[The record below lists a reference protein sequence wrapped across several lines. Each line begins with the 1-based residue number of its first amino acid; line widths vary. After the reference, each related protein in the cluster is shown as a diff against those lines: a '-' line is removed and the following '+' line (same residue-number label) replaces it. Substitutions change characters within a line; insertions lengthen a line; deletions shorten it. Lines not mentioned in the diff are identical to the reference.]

1 MAATKVARTTADS
14 RRPQPREGVPGDA
27 DPVVARAATAVGGRL
42 GRYAARAQR
51 PLGGRGA
58 RRHVEVPPWRPVAAV
73 LAFAAAVLVA
83 LGVVQK
89 GYCFSHGWGGGEV
102 FWHACYS
109 DLPRIYVASG
119 LVNGSFPY
127 GPGDDGISVP
137 IGTGVLWWVI
147 SQFVPAGP
155 DSTSWFVGLWA
166 VAAAGLAIVLV
177 VATVLTCRRTP
188 WQAAHVALSPLLLL
202 LVLVSGDLLGV
213 TLVSVGLLLWARDRP
228 LWAGLVLGAAAVS
241 RTYAVFV
248 VLVLILVAMRAG
260 AARAATQVAGA
271 ALLGS
276 SLLLLAGAIPAG
288 AAVVAPYRAW
298 LAAGAEYGAPA
309 YLPELLGHPLP
320 LGALTAFA
328 ITGWILALTAGA
340 AATFLPAHRPRV
352 AEVLILV
359 LVVVLLTSKAIPVQ
373 TSLWFVPLIALAG
386 LSWRVHLPW
395 LACEVVYFMAVWL
408 YLGGR
413 ADTFRGL
420 PEAWYAAALLLR
432 CGGLVWLAVAVV
444 RQIVARP
451 AAAPVASDDP
461 ATTAAEDPDEV
472 AGPIAGR
479 PDALVVALG

>member
-1 MAATKVARTTADS
+1 MAATKVARPQADS
-14 RRPQPREGVPGDA
+14 RRPDREGVPADT
-27 DPVVARAATAVGGRL
+27 DPVVARAATAIGGPL
-42 GRYAARAQR
+42 GRYAALRRQ

-58 RRHVEVPPWRPVAAV
+58 RRHVEVPPWRPAAAV
-73 LAFAAAVLVA
+73 LGLASAILVA

-89 GYCFSHGWGGGEV
+89 GYCFGNGWGGGEV

-109 DLPRIYVASG
+109 DLPRLYVASG

-127 GPGDDGISVP
+127 GPGEDGISVP
-137 IGTGVLWWVI
+137 IGTGTLWWVI

-166 VAAAGLAIVLV
+166 VAAAGLAVVLT
-177 VATVLTCRRTP
+177 VATVLTCRRAP
-188 WQAAHVALSPLLLL
+188 WQAAHVALSPLLIT

-213 TLVSVGLLLWARDRP
+213 TLVSVALLLWARDRP
-228 LWAGLVLGAAAVS
+228 VWAGLVLGAAAVS

-248 VLVLILVAMRAG
+248 VLVLLMIALRAG
-260 AARAATQVAGA
+260 ANRAAAQVSGG
-271 ALLGS
+271 ALLSGS
-276 SLLLLAGAIPAG
+276 VLLLIGAIPAG
-288 AAVVAPYRAW
+288 TAVVAPYRTW
-298 LAAGAEYGAPA
+298 LAAGAEFGAPA
-309 YLPELLGHPLP
+309 YLPELFGHPLP

-340 AATFLPAHRPRV
+340 AATFLPAHRPLV

-373 TSLWFVPLIALAG
+373 ASLWFVPLIALAG
-386 LSWRVHLPW
+386 LRWREHLPW
-395 LACEVVYFMAVWL
+395 LACELVYFMAVWL

-413 ADTFRGL
+413 VDSARGL
-420 PEAWYAAALLLR
+420 PTEWYAAALMLR
-432 CGGLVWLAVAVV
+432 CGGLVWLATVVV
-444 RQIVARP
+444 RRIVARP

-461 ATTAAEDPDEV
+461 ATTAAEDPGEV
-472 AGPIAGR
+472 AGPAAGR